1 MNYEELK
8 EALDYTTEHRE
19 EVLGES
25 SAILSVV
32 VSKDKND
39 VMVLVNGNDRL
50 IAGALC
56 LVATKQERLATIIM
70 AAAEMI
76 MAERAK
82 PN

>member
-1 MNYEELK
+1 MDYKELK
-8 EALDYTTEHRE
+8 EALAYTADHRE
-19 EVLGES
+19 EVLGKS

-82 PN
+82 SN